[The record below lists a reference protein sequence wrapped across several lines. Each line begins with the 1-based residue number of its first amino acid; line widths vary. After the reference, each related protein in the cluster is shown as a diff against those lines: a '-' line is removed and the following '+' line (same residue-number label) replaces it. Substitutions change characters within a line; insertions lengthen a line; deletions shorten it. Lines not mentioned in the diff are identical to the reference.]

1 MSVLD
6 GRVAMVT
13 GAAGGIGGAVVTAFI
28 REGARVFAVDRDV
41 SGIPG
46 SPSVEPFACDITDAA
61 AVEAAVAHCR
71 SRVGPLQVAFNG
83 AGISGRQLGDGTVDA
98 CTDQGWKAVIDT
110 NLTGVFHCCRAQVR
124 AMLEAGDG
132 GTIVNLASVLGLV
145 GGDDDFATHAYAAS
159 KGGVIALSRAIAVT
173 YARRGISCNVIAPGL
188 IATPMSARAQADP
201 KIRARLLE
209 LQPLTGDFGR
219 PDDVAAAAV
228 YLCGPGSRFTTG
240 AVLTL
245 DGGWT
250 AR

>member
-1 MSVLD
+1 MSALA
-6 GRVAMVT
+6 GKVAMVT

-28 REGARVFAVDRDV
+28 AEGARVFAVDRDL
-41 SGIPG
+41 SGI
-46 SPSVEPFACDITDAA
+46 SPSTSVEPFACDVTDAA
-61 AVEAAVAHCR
+61 GVDEAVRQCR
-71 SRVGPLQVAFNG
+71 RRLGGLQVAFNG
-83 AGISGRQLGDGTVDA
+83 AGISGRRLGDGPVDS
-98 CTDQGWKAVIDT
+98 CTDEGWRAVIDT

-124 AMLEAGDG
+124 AMLNDGGG

-145 GGDDDFATHAYAAS
+145 GGDEDFATHAYAAS

-173 YARRGISCNVIAPGL
+173 YARRGISCNVIAAGL
-188 IATPMSARAQADP
+188 IATPMSQRAQNDP
-201 KIRARLLE
+201 KIRARLPE
-209 LQPLTGDFGR
+209 LQPLTGDFGK

-228 YLCGPGSRFTTG
+228 YLCGPGARFTTG

>member
-1 MSVLD
+1 MSALA

-13 GAAGGIGGAVVTAFI
+13 GAGGGIGGAVVTAFI
-28 REGARVFAVDRDV
+28 AEGARVFAVDRDLT
-41 SGIPG
+41 GIPTL
-46 SPSVEPFACDITDAA
+46 P
-61 AVEAAVAHCR
+61 AVESFRCDVTDPAQVGAAVAECR
-71 SRVGPLQVAFNG
+71 SRLGGLHVAFNG
-83 AGISGRQLGDGTVDA
+83 AGISGRRLGDGPVDA
-98 CTDQGWKAVIDT
+98 CTDEGWRAVIDT
-110 NLTGVFHCCRAQVR
+110 NLSGVFHCCRAQVR
-124 AMLEAGDG
+124 AMLEDEGG

-145 GGDDDFATHAYAAS
+145 GGDEDFATHAYAAS

-173 YARRGISCNVIAPGL
+173 YARRGISCNVIAAGL
-188 IATPMSARAQADP
+188 IATPMSQRAQADP
-201 KIRARLLE
+201 KIRARLPE

-228 YLCGPGSRFTTG
+228 YLSGPGARFTTG